1 MDVHNLVAT
10 HANVPFSADGQD
22 EHGVYMI
29 LNDHRIHV
37 RHDDSALVLGLPLH
51 EAWPLVDKIETVPS
65 KVATKG

>member
-1 MDVHNLVAT
+1 MDVHNLVAK
-10 HANVPFSADGQD
+10 HADVLFAPDGQD
-22 EHGVYMI
+22 EHGVYMM

-51 EAWPLVDKIETVPS
+51 EAWPLVDKIEALSS